1 MNFSQLPQMA
11 PMSGNASSKAPVTAQ
26 SGAGEGHRRTAIRSE
41 PQNTPQGEPRAIE
54 GPTGDD
60 GSGRAMRQKPAAP
73 DDAPLPSLSGARRTD
88 DKTPAFATVFSAL
101 LAKPETVQNRQPVA
115 EASPKSGSPEPDDT
129 DILLTESDLTEP
141 EATEHPDG
149 DSAAEQPSAP
159 PRLER
164 RPEAPLVTPQTPEAP
179 RMRHDGMAMSGLAQM
194 SQPAPQAQTPA
205 QRSESSAVPADL
217 RTPANPAAANPR
229 SAMTPPAHW
238 PAAPQPQAATRQEAH
253 SAPEQAAPSD
263 IQAPVHA
270 QKIVPQA
277 RPGTMPLQSLQVAAP
292 ASPAPTQQQG
302 QAETEAALPARHN
315 PRSDS
320 AATFQGTGVSPSSPA
335 ESAPQTRRAPIR
347 ADTPQGSL
355 SAPKAATAPQTDRP
369 QPPSAQPEARPV
381 AATAVSTASASVVPS
396 VAPPA
401 TPVASPPASA
411 IGQAPDQPRAQ
422 PQAHPPAHA
431 PVQAPVQAAVT
442 DAPRQAPPAG
452 ANQRASG
459 PLAPPESPRAA
470 PRRAARAPAPAA
482 SLPPRTPAQARP
494 QAPAKALPPTEAPRS
509 DAGRLSAPDTP
520 PHTPEVDPAS
530 PRAAELSVL
539 HQDPRSAPPRD
550 LARHVATQIATA
562 APRPEPRMTEVRLDP
577 EELGRVT
584 LRLSADDM
592 GVTLHVTAERADTMD
607 LMRRHISLL
616 QDSYRAMGYQRV
628 EISING
634 QQTGGSHGQWSGGG
648 GNASRNGAENA
659 ATSST
664 QTLPAGPETPTLAAT
679 PVRMG
684 LRQTDKIDIRL

>member
-41 PQNTPQGEPRAIE
+41 PQNTPQGEPRAVE
-54 GPTGDD
+54 GRTGDD
-60 GSGRAMRQKPAAP
+60 GSGRAMRQKPATP
-73 DDAPLPSLSGARRTD
+73 DEAPLPSLSGAWRTD

-101 LAKPETVQNRQPVA
+101 LAKPETAPKRQPVA

-129 DILLTESDLTEP
+129 DILLIESDFTEL

-164 RPEAPLVTPQTPEAP
+164 RPEAPLVTPQTPEP
-179 RMRHDGMAMSGLAQM
+179 QRVRHDGMAMSGLAQM
-194 SQPAPQAQTPA
+194 SQPASQAQTPA

-253 SAPEQAAPSD
+253 NAPEQAAPLD
-263 IQAPVHA
+263 IEAPIYA

-302 QAETEAALPARHN
+302 QAETEAALPARLN

-320 AATFQGTGVSPSSPA
+320 AATFQGTAVRPSSPA
-335 ESAPQTRRAPIR
+335 ESAPQTRPAPIR

-355 SAPKAATAPQTDRP
+355 SAPKAAAAPQTDRP
-369 QPPSAQPEARPV
+369 QPPSAQPEARPA
-381 AATAVSTASASVVPS
+381 AATAASTASASVVPS

-401 TPVASPPASA
+401 TPVASPPASSN
-411 IGQAPDQPRAQ
+411 GQAAGQPRAQ
-422 PQAHPPAHA
+422 PQAQAPAHA
-431 PVQAPVQAAVT
+431 PVQAPVT

-452 ANQRASG
+452 ANPHASG

-482 SLPPRTPAQARP
+482 SLSPRTPAQARP

-509 DAGRLSAPDTP
+509 DATRFSAHDTA
-520 PHTPEVDPAS
+520 EVDPAS

-539 HQDPRSAPPRD
+539 HQDPRSATPRD

-679 PVRMG
+679 PVRIG